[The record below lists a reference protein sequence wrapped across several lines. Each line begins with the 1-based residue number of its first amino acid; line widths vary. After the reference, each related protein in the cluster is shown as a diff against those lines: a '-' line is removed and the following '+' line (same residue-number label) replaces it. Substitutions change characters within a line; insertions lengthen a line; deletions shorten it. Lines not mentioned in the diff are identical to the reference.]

1 MPRNIRCHCGGKPSC
16 MLCKGVGKYPYT
28 PGHMG
33 YLPFQ
38 CPTCEG
44 KQTLKEEDGTTYTC
58 MTCNGQGMV
67 DPANPPIGNILDVLS
82 KIFFGA

>member
-1 MPRNIRCHCGGKPSC
+1 
-16 MLCKGVGKYPYT
+16 
-28 PGHMG
+28 MG

-44 KQTLKEEDGTTYTC
+44 KQKLTDEDGIVYICLTC
-58 MTCNGQGMV
+58 HGQGMV
-67 DPANPPIGNILDVLS
+67 DPANPPIGSMLDALS